1 MGTEPSNQGR
11 KWTDFWRELL
21 QCVSEEE
28 IRHGVSRVVGVRWLP
43 EHDAL
48 LFRVCLLR
56 STLRLP
62 YDVVPRVRDVP
73 PLCDDALLLF
83 LTSVSSHRL
92 PWKQPSAPQQ
102 LLDWHSHFDLATEAP
117 TTPTAS
123 GDSKARNKDGRWDD
137 WYRLNPPNPDDIAPS
152 RRRSRILEIVK
163 SARCPKL
170 HSIVEVILAS
180 VDLSYDHFTGERFSA
195 GTLLSPTSTRKT
207 RIPVTEE
214 RKYAILFAA
223 TLLCARK
230 LAELDSVRRV
240 RQRFCWLVQSKR
252 GGYVRNVET
261 D

>member
-1 MGTEPSNQGR
+1 LLIIFQAANPSEAAKAHVVSYVDLLRNHKQTGLIADRKYEVKEILDSENWDRPDCQALMGTEPSNQGR

-92 PWKQPSAPQQ
+92 P
-102 LLDWHSHFDLATEAP
+102 
-117 TTPTAS
+117 
-123 GDSKARNKDGRWDD
+123 
-137 WYRLNPPNPDDIAPS
+137 
-152 RRRSRILEIVK
+152 
-163 SARCPKL
+163 
-170 HSIVEVILAS
+170 
-180 VDLSYDHFTGERFSA
+180 
-195 GTLLSPTSTRKT
+195 
-207 RIPVTEE
+207 
-214 RKYAILFAA
+214 
-223 TLLCARK
+223 
-230 LAELDSVRRV
+230 
-240 RQRFCWLVQSKR
+240 
-252 GGYVRNVET
+252 
-261 D
+261 